1 MEGNFTSVVDVGVG
15 NMTAHRR
22 DKAGGGGRGGGER
35 LGGKLARNCGKESR
49 ALSWFCYIKRL

>member
-22 DKAGGGGRGGGER
+22 DKAGGGGGEG
-35 LGGKLARNCGKESR
+35 LGGKVSSKL
-49 ALSWFCYIKRL
+49 W